1 VTVGD
6 DPTGGGAAGSGR
18 PGDPL
23 VPPGT
28 EATLLLL
35 RHGETELL
43 LQRRF
48 QGRSETPLSGLGR
61 RQAAAGGARIADP
74 SRPPALPLP
83 AGPPRLVAHSP
94 LRRTAE
100 TAAAVSAALE
110 AAGMR
115 GIPVLAEPA
124 LAEIHQGAWE
134 GLTQEEVAERYAGE
148 LAAWRRRPWE
158 AHAPGGEDLA
168 DVDRRVRAG
177 VRPLLERL
185 TAGTTPGT
193 LDRPHVLG
201 YGPLAAGVPWC
212 VLVGHDG
219 CFKVLLLALLDLP
232 LEAFWRFPFALAAI
246 SVVEIRGGR
255 AWLRLHNAAD
265 HLAPLEEG
273 GAEPA
278 RAPGAL

>member
-1 VTVGD
+1 MRGS
-6 DPTGGGAAGSGR
+6 PTR
-18 PGDPL
+18 PG
-23 VPPGT
+23 PP
-28 EATLLLL
+28 
-35 RHGETELL
+35 
-43 LQRRF
+43 
-48 QGRSETPLSGLGR
+48 
-61 RQAAAGGARIADP
+61 P
-74 SRPPALPLP
+74 SPFP
-83 AGPPRLVAHSP
+83 AGPPRFVAHSP
-94 LRRTAE
+94 LRRTVE
-100 TAAAVSAALE
+100 TAAAVAAALE
-110 AAGMR
+110 AAGVHDVPM
-115 GIPVLAEPA
+115 LAEQA

-134 GLTQEEVAERYAGE
+134 GLTQEEVAERYAEE
-148 LAAWRRRPWE
+148 LAAWRRRPWV
-158 AHAPGGEDLA
+158 AHAPGGESLG

-185 TAGTTPGT
+185 TAGTIPGT

-201 YGPLAAGVPWC
+201 YGRGAAGVPWG

-278 RAPGAL
+278 RTPGAL